1 MCVAPSVSTFKPNF
15 EWVVH
20 PASCV
25 GTSKTLQLQK
35 QTLSRDQKVKVTRKK
50 DSTQHVNENSNSYS
64 YPVMKWATLRLCGP
78 QS

>member
-1 MCVAPSVSTFKPNF
+1 MCMAPSVSTSKQNF

-25 GTSKTLQLQK
+25 GTSKTVQFQK

-50 DSTQHVNENSNSYS
+50 GSTQCVNENSNSYS
-64 YPVMKWATLRLCGP
+64 YLVMKRDTPRLCGP
-78 QS
+78 HS